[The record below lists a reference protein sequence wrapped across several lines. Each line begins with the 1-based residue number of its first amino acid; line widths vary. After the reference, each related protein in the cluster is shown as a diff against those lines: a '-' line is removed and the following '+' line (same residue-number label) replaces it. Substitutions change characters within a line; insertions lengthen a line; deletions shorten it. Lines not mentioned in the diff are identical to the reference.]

1 MSELEIAPS
10 TIEVGEKAAVELDP
24 FELRR
29 RSRRKQDFTKAVGA
43 IASGNPEA
51 ALEYEAEYGLED
63 DYAEDQEA
71 IQTFVALQQAA
82 NGDTNAAVSLFDDD
96 SQLFDSISRIN
107 SNPINTTPEEAF
119 SYTPSQV
126 EAYSTDF
133 SKLSRQRLAL
143 GGLPGTAPV
152 DSLYLNF
159 LRNNPQTEPLS
170 PAATAGIGESN
181 VQSFNTRSFVGSDAT
196 QAGTASYIDF
206 AEEAATTQQGTPGR
220 TAAGDT
226 LAGIAPDLA
235 MAGLR
240 GNIDP
245 QATALSQA
253 RVAGPNTNT
262 AVNIY
267 SNLGAASRA
276 INNPNLN
283 LLDPSTLAALGNLG
297 LNAANT
303 LSRLN
308 SFDITAIPNEVTNFF
323 DRIGNFIEEFAANP
337 VETINS
343 ATNTLG
349 NFIAYGPDIQNP
361 VSVKGNVFDAKTLEV
376 STNPGY
382 LTILTSLVPGP
393 MGFVQRASNLYSN
406 RGINQLSDFSKAA
419 SYDAWDSVT
428 ASTVGQLSV
437 PNEAR
442 DLGVTSLGVGFSG
455 LMNANINGVSL
466 TFDPFA
472 EQPMNSLSP
481 IDMFLDVDPEVANEQ
496 RANIDIAVTGLSQ
509 AVQTDP
515 ELAQSYAS
523 TLSDNM
529 NIGFDSTNTLSISQL
544 GLEDEFDKSFIDE
557 TDMAFADYGAATK
570 EALDKADAA
579 FAAGKL
585 SATEY
590 AQAVNNAAL
599 SSGAKNA
606 QIAVGIARGSI
617 AKLAQPVFGSYGY
630 YAAQAE
636 KNYNYALEL
645 DLQGLGGTNVPGSFA
660 AVGEAILDDYN
671 KPNPSN
677 HTIDIF
683 DRLGMTRS
691 ANQNPELV
699 GRVSLDS
706 SRDPDFAMQEQL
718 AFEMEEARDA
728 VTGTDAAA
736 SAEAAESFGFGDPE
750 GDDIW

>member
-1 MSELEIAPS
+1 
-10 TIEVGEKAAVELDP
+10 
-24 FELRR
+24 
-29 RSRRKQDFTKAVGA
+29 
-43 IASGNPEA
+43 
-51 ALEYEAEYGLED
+51 
-63 DYAEDQEA
+63 
-71 IQTFVALQQAA
+71 
-82 NGDTNAAVSLFDDD
+82 
-96 SQLFDSISRIN
+96 
-107 SNPINTTPEEAF
+107 
-119 SYTPSQV
+119 
-126 EAYSTDF
+126 
-133 SKLSRQRLAL
+133 
-143 GGLPGTAPV
+143 
-152 DSLYLNF
+152 
-159 LRNNPQTEPLS
+159 
-170 PAATAGIGESN
+170 
-181 VQSFNTRSFVGSDAT
+181 
-196 QAGTASYIDF
+196 
-206 AEEAATTQQGTPGR
+206 
-220 TAAGDT
+220 
-226 LAGIAPDLA
+226 
-235 MAGLR
+235 
-240 GNIDP
+240 
-245 QATALSQA
+245 
-253 RVAGPNTNT
+253 
-262 AVNIY
+262 
-267 SNLGAASRA
+267 
-276 INNPNLN
+276 
-283 LLDPSTLAALGNLG
+283 
-297 LNAANT
+297 
-303 LSRLN
+303 
-308 SFDITAIPNEVTNFF
+308 
-323 DRIGNFIEEFAANP
+323 
-337 VETINS
+337 
-343 ATNTLG
+343 
-349 NFIAYGPDIQNP
+349 
-361 VSVKGNVFDAKTLEV
+361 
-376 STNPGY
+376 
-382 LTILTSLVPGP
+382 
-393 MGFVQRASNLYSN
+393 MGFVQRASSLYSN
-406 RGINQLSDFSKAA
+406 RNINQLSDFSKAA

-472 EQPMNSLSP
+472 EQPVNSLSP

-496 RANIDIAVTGLSQ
+496 RANIDIAVNGLSQ

-671 KPNPSN
+671 KPNPSS

-683 DRLGMTRS
+683 DQLNMTRS
-691 ANQNPELV
+691 ANQNPEEV
-699 GRVSLDS
+699 GRASLNS
-706 SRDPDFAMQEQL
+706 SRDPNFAMQEQL
-718 AFEMEEARDA
+718 AFEMEEARDDIS
-728 VTGTDAAA
+728 DAAA
-736 SAEAAESFGFGDPE
+736 SAEAAEDFGFGDPE